1 LDYYYY
7 FGNNNYWNNYLLEY
21 ISWNKKSQ
29 FWNKGFHVKRKR
41 EAAERE
47 KGQKAEQEKR
57 KSLKLQ
63 NLPD

>member
-1 LDYYYY
+1 
-7 FGNNNYWNNYLLEY
+7 
-21 ISWNKKSQ
+21 
-29 FWNKGFHVKRKR
+29 VKRKR